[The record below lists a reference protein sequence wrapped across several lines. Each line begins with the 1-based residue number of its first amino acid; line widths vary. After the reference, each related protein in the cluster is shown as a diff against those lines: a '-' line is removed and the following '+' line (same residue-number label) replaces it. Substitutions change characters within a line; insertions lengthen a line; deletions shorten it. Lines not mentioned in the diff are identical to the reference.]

1 MQSRRQFLTRSAQ
14 IAAVL
19 TLARQQAFA
28 EAARKTGLADVY
40 KGDFL
45 VGTAL
50 SNRTLVKKD
59 QAVLDLVARE
69 FNAITAENCMKWGVL
84 VPEPDQWQWGPADT
98 FVGYG
103 EKHGMAVVGH
113 TLVWHSQAP
122 RWLFEDGEGG
132 AVSAEVL
139 NARIESHIDTL
150 VGRYKGKIHTW
161 DVVNEAV
168 DEDKGW
174 RQSAFFKILGPEY
187 MERAFRLAHAADP
200 AAHLIYND
208 YNMHNPGKR
217 AFLVDVFKD
226 YRKRGV
232 PIHGVGMQS
241 HVGLDYPN
249 LQEFEDSIKAYADLG
264 LALHMTEL
272 EVDVLP
278 VAWEFTGAE
287 ISTDFEYSDQLNP
300 YADGL
305 PDKVQ
310 QQLTDRYVQMFELF
324 LKHRDNIARV
334 TLWGTSDAESWK
346 NNFPVRGRTNYP
358 LLFDRQWQPK
368 PAYHA
373 VKALKTNH

>member
-1 MQSRRQFLTRSAQ
+1 MQSRRQFLTRTAQ
-14 IAAVL
+14 MAAVL

-28 EAARKTGLADVY
+28 AAAQKTGLAEAFKD
-40 KGDFL
+40 DFL

-50 SNRTLVKKD
+50 SNRTLAEKD

-69 FNAITAENCMKWGVL
+69 FNAITAENCMKWGLL
-84 VPEPDQWQWGPADT
+84 VPQPGQWQWDLADT
-98 FVGYG
+98 FVNYG
-103 EKHGMAVVGH
+103 QKHGMAVVGH

-122 RWLFEDGEGG
+122 RWVFVNDKGEP
-132 AVSAEVL
+132 VSAEVL
-139 NARIESHIDTL
+139 QARIEKHIDTV

-174 RQSAFFKILGPEY
+174 RKSAFFNILGPDY
-187 MERAFRLAHAADP
+187 MEQAFRLTHAADP
-200 AAHLIYND
+200 QAHLIYND
-208 YNMHNPGKR
+208 YNMQNPGKR

-226 YRKRGV
+226 YLKRGV

-300 YADGL
+300 YAEGL

-324 LKHRDNIARV
+324 LKYRKHIARV
-334 TLWGTSDAESWK
+334 TTWGTSDAESWK
-346 NNFPVRGRTNYP
+346 NDFPVRGRTNYP

-373 VKALKTNH
+373 LKALKANH